1 MRKKS
6 RFEDH
11 MLMEVTRVGEDG
23 ITMHGNLYKD
33 FNNVYGIA
41 HGGYLYTVAHMAAEV
56 CGELYLGGS
65 WQVRSAECLFLHPLR
80 NFPSVIHAVWI
91 SKDPA
96 YPMVRA
102 EVHDSKGALC
112 FELNAALAPAWPAPA
127 AAVQQIPKITTENM
141 LPKTPDGEIKVPSLT
156 STFAKWL
163 NIYVT
168 HKDKERIVY
177 SADLCEHNCDDYG
190 FALPGAMFTAADCAA
205 GGCLYYIDG
214 KRPITVSA
222 NMHYLDRTVIG
233 PVHAVPHAVRKGNF
247 LNFYDVDLIDGAGKK
262 VAVGQ
267 FIIRDMDKK

>member
-56 CGELYLGGS
+56 CGEICLGGK
-65 WQVRSAECLFLHPLR
+65 WEVRSAECLFLHPLR
-80 NFPSVIHAVWI
+80 IYPSVIDTVWI
-91 SKDPA
+91 SKDPQ
-96 YPMVRA
+96 YPMVRS
-102 EVHDSKGALC
+102 EVRDSKGALC
-112 FELNAALAPAWPAPA
+112 FELNAVLAPAAPMTLA
-127 AAVQQIPKITTENM
+127 ETEQTPKIFSET
-141 LPKTPDGEIKVPSLT
+141 LPPKMPDGQFHLPCLST
-156 STFAKWL
+156 TFARL
-163 NIYVT
+163 MNIYIT
-168 HKDKERIVY
+168 AKDEKSIVY
-177 SADLCEHNCDDYG
+177 SADLCDRNCDEYG
-190 FALPGAMFTAADCAA
+190 FALPAAMFTAADCAA

-222 NMHYLDRTVIG
+222 TMHYLERTVIG
-233 PVHAVPHAVRKGNF
+233 PVHAVPHAVRKGKF